1 MIFNVLANRNHSVIL
16 WFPVCLFVPVKD
28 ILRSLLCS
36 QSYSSK
42 MSAQQDEPL
51 PPLTAVIAVDEMRD
65 QGLEQPEPLARVNFV
80 ILTDRAV
87 IVLAK

>member
-1 MIFNVLANRNHSVIL
+1 MIFNVLANQNHSVIL
-16 WFPVCLFVPVKD
+16 WFPVCLFVPVKG
-28 ILRSLLCS
+28 ILRSPLRS

-42 MSAQQDEPL
+42 MSTQQDEPL
-51 PPLTAVIAVDEMRD
+51 PPLTAVMAVDEMRD

>member
-1 MIFNVLANRNHSVIL
+1 
-16 WFPVCLFVPVKD
+16 
-28 ILRSLLCS
+28 
-36 QSYSSK
+36 